1 MEPQFNKQFE
11 VFKHA
16 AGLFPPQLYRCLW
29 SPTYLIVMDADG
41 EQLAGIDYQGD
52 NKYKVWA
59 ISAAPLDH
67 LRAAL
72 ALAEGDG
79 WTG

>member
-1 MEPQFNKQFE
+1 METQFNKQYE

-16 AGLFPPQLYRCLW
+16 AGLFPPPYRCLW
-29 SPTYLIVMDADG
+29 TATYLLVMDADG

-59 ISAAPLDH
+59 ISAGPLDH

-72 ALAEGDG
+72 ALAQGDG
-79 WTG
+79 WGG